1 MEKKYLALYYV
12 LWSNMTL
19 ESRSKV
25 LQLTEFN
32 ESERDVFRLWQAIIN
47 THQNTGYDGVFNKF
61 HARDNYRRIYMGKD
75 ELLDRFKQRYDDALN
90 LLRSAKQSVPPEDE
104 QAMDFIYKLDNK
116 KFIRFRTELHN
127 QVINRIAEFPTTLSD
142 AYYRAGQ
149 WKEVA
154 YNTGSGGGGEHMRII
169 NPGERAAAFP
179 VNTQTNNNNQKPSS
193 KGEDNNNSSTANH
206 HNKDFKCFN
215 CGKLGH
221 KKARECP
228 DKKGNRN
235 NNNNNRNNNGKP
247 SNNDEVTRRIN
258 LITTAFTGAHKDS
271 EEVVAI
277 EPFDV
282 LLDNQ
287 STINIFNDSMLLK
300 NIRTT
305 NQIIHIH
312 YVGMVYRVI
321 VMQSNF

>member
-1 MEKKYLALYYV
+1 VEKPAILTKKLVQKTTENGLLVFEYRGSEYSRELQEGAYKYMNLTDNVQVTVNRRPRELTAVMIEENIPNFNEDPFADINDPYHLKRDLYKEEIKIRQKLVKEMEKQYLALYYV

-154 YNTGSGGGGEHMRII
+154 YNTGSGGGGEH
-169 NPGERAAAFP
+169 
-179 VNTQTNNNNQKPSS
+179 
-193 KGEDNNNSSTANH
+193 
-206 HNKDFKCFN
+206 
-215 CGKLGH
+215 L
-221 KKARECP
+221 
-228 DKKGNRN
+228 
-235 NNNNNRNNNGKP
+235 
-247 SNNDEVTRRIN
+247 
-258 LITTAFTGAHKDS
+258 
-271 EEVVAI
+271 
-277 EPFDV
+277 
-282 LLDNQ
+282 
-287 STINIFNDSMLLK
+287 
-300 NIRTT
+300 
-305 NQIIHIH
+305 
-312 YVGMVYRVI
+312 
-321 VMQSNF
+321 